1 MLYICHM
8 SVVGNTVRSGWSIAS
23 SLLAWC
29 LRMLLAFE
37 MIFQA
42 FSVFGLG
49 MRAGAIELT
58 PTLGVDPFLLSG
70 LYGVVG
76 VLLLWSRTTTFAA
89 VVLIPFVIMLMSLR
103 DAGSELTLL
112 VGLLNAAAVTFLL
125 LHDRRRLSAL
135 FSLELGHRHR
145 QRSRIAGS

>member
-1 MLYICHM
+1 MAPLPIEIVRVIHCNV
-8 SVVGNTVRSGWSIAS
+8 SVAGNTVRSGWSIVS
-23 SLLAWC
+23 WLLAWC

-37 MIFQA
+37 MLVQA

-49 MRAGAIELT
+49 MRAGVIELT

-70 LYGVVG
+70 LYAVVG

-89 VVLIPFVIMLMSLR
+89 VVLIPFVVMLMSLR

-135 FSLELGHRHR
+135 FS
-145 QRSRIAGS
+145 SN